1 MLGSSAR
8 HDYNSLST
16 ALDCHSSVRFV
27 TRQTSDESQS
37 NVSYLHPLQ
46 NLGVRFDIRI
56 ESPSRIIICINSAVP
71 PLTAA
76 SLKRVIRT
84 RAGVCVSTVSIVGG
98 CEEDLP
104 DLIRTGS
111 GSMPA
116 GRRKRTGGDSITRH
130 PPGPISTARQPASRD
145 RGKCDRHARRRGGEP
160 PAQRRQI
167 EPELRADRASTSS
180 LQRPA
185 SHRCPGNNGVSTKP
199 EIGCCERVSSFS
211 SSVANEISPGEG
223 ATAVELMPHEER
235 KLPVLE
241 TQIVPGIDKSVLAV
255 AAPRRYRN
263 REHLRSMAGGL
274 RSQLD

>member
-116 GRRKRTGGDSITRH
+116 GRRKRTGGDAITRH

-145 RGKCDRHARRRGGEP
+145 RGKCDRMLGDAEVNRPLRAVKLSPSFEQIERRPHRCS
-160 PAQRRQI
+160 AQRPTGVPVI
-167 EPELRADRASTSS
+167 TAS
-180 LQRPA
+180 QPI
-185 SHRCPGNNGVSTKP
+185 PK
-199 EIGCCERVSSFS
+199 
-211 SSVANEISPGEG
+211 SVAARKSRISPHLLQMRFHR
-223 ATAVELMPHEER
+223 ARV
-235 KLPVLE
+235 
-241 TQIVPGIDKSVLAV
+241 
-255 AAPRRYRN
+255 PRR
-263 REHLRSMAGGL
+263 
-274 RSQLD
+274 